1 MTYVPSIRRDGI
13 HLVIVELL
21 SLWTEILEAV
31 KNRTLITDL
40 DVISNIY
47 MRLRSLQVAAITS
60 LEYTGARHA

>member
-1 MTYVPSIRRDGI
+1 MYHELIDDI

-21 SLWTEILEAV
+21 SLWTEIRGSV
-31 KNRTLITDL
+31 RTKYLLKDS

-60 LEYTGARHA
+60 LEYTGARQA